1 MAFCLIIS
9 LKKMCGDILELEVT
23 EFVIKLR
30 YHLFFSHLKGM
41 KAVSVSTLYLCYSSG
56 FF

>member
-30 YHLFFSHLKGM
+30 YHLFFSQLKGM
-41 KAVSVSTLYLCYSSG
+41 KAVSVSTLYLSYSSG